1 MSASKGGLTWTPQ
14 KAVLYSLILAL
25 VIRIRCTLIVDENS
39 AEKFD
44 RRRNRTTSTERDRHR
59 RLDSVNPADE
69 NNEPIPREGGKE
81 LPPCNDVL
89 LHETTQGRCNHAKN
103 CDGEYIMTTLLPLAF
118 CSDPLS
124 SKPILAKCFP
134 VIFPVSLFLLT
145 VLLFR
150 LLGSTAASF
159 FSPSLEMISTEFQI
173 VRAACN
179 FPFMSYGRLRR

>member
-1 MSASKGGLTWTPQ
+1 MSASRGGLARTPQ
-14 KAVLYSLILAL
+14 KSALYSLILAL
-25 VIRIRCTLIVDENS
+25 VILMRSSLIVDENS
-39 AEKFD
+39 AGKFD
-44 RRRNRTTSTERDRHR
+44 RRRNRPTSIERYRQR
-59 RLDSVNPADE
+59 RLDSVNPTDE
-69 NNEPIPREGGKE
+69 NNEPIPGDGGKE

-124 SKPILAKCFP
+124 SKPILTKCFP

-159 FSPSLEMISTEFQI
+159 FSPSLEMISTEFQF
-173 VRAACN
+173 VRAPCN
-179 FPFMSYGRLRR
+179 FHLYFYGRLRC